1 MFAFISKNFY
11 LGNLFKYILEHISK
25 KKFCPGLLCTFSI
38 VVKSSGTTIWAT
50 GFIIGGYEED
60 NNWANFREKVSGGVP
75 SKNLTKLLLSCS
87 P

>member
-11 LGNLFKYILEHISK
+11 LGNLFKYILEHILK
-25 KKFCPGLLCTFSI
+25 KSSACGYYEFFSI